1 MRHLSQLM
9 WGEALSLLDRADRLQ
24 RMFARPA
31 ASRVAAWEPPVDVVE
46 TTDVVLVQIALP
58 GVDPASISVTLEP
71 AALAVCAER
80 RFPLAGHTCAGGVR
94 IHAIEIPY
102 GRFERRVPLP
112 PQASALVERRFE
124 DGCLSLLFSRK
135 DRL

>member
-1 MRHLSQLM
+1 M
-9 WGEALSLLDRADRLQ
+9 WGEALSLLDRADRLH

-46 TTDVVLVQIALP
+46 TADVVLVQIALP
-58 GVDPASISVTLEP
+58 GVEPASISLTLET
-71 AALAVCAER
+71 AAIAVSAER
-80 RFPLAGHTCAGGVR
+80 RFPLGRDTCAGGVR

-102 GRFERRVPLP
+102 GRFERRLPLP
-112 PQASALVERRFE
+112 PQAATLVERRFE
-124 DGCLSLLFSRK
+124 NGCLTLLFSRK